1 MFCKPL
7 RSASPIIASMDVV
20 KKVLAGL
27 AMILAVIGLVICAAG
42 VIGAWALNAPA
53 KQMTAGALTA
63 VEAYS
68 ALGSEAAQTV
78 GGSVGEIRSV
88 VDQVNQALAGA
99 PGDDQTQSL
108 ASVKARLNESV
119 APRLARAIETAR
131 TVEQTALS
139 INQTLES
146 VNRLPGIN
154 VPTFSDELQIAG
166 ARLRD
171 VATAV
176 EGIRATLAESN
187 LDQARLQAATQE
199 AAARLGAAEASLGV
213 AQTQLKALSAASAD
227 VKARVPGWFDSL
239 SLIASL
245 LFILFGLGQVFLFK
259 AGLDGVRRA

>member
-1 MFCKPL
+1 M
-7 RSASPIIASMDVV
+7 AVMNVV
-20 KKVLAGL
+20 KKVLSVM
-27 AMILAVIGLVICAAG
+27 AMILSVIGLMICVAG

-63 VEAYS
+63 IESYS
-68 ALGSEAAQTV
+68 ALGSDAAQTV

-88 VDQVNQALAGA
+88 VDQVNQALAGTS
-99 PGDDQTQSL
+99 GDGQARSL

-146 VNRLPGIN
+146 VNRLPGVN
-154 VPTFSDELQIAG
+154 VPTFSDELQLVG
-166 ARLRD
+166 TRLRD

-176 EGIRATLAESN
+176 EGMRTTLAESN

-199 AAARLGAAEASLGV
+199 AAARLGAAETLLGV

-239 SLIASL
+239 SVIASL
-245 LFILFGLGQVFLFK
+245 LFILFGLGQGFLFK
-259 AGLDGVRRA
+259 AGWYGVRRA